1 MEAEQLSAPKPEH
14 ETERRDIQQIIS
26 LWQRNASEDG
36 GPPLLSTFD
45 LSKMKA
51 KRDHRFLIC
60 SDQTVQNAAF
70 IVYGQKFAQLL
81 GLPDKMTRV
90 VSLYQL
96 IPGRYRP
103 IFAEGCGAVMNK
115 DKPAQFS
122 GTFDHEF
129 RAELF
134 RAVFV
139 PIRLH
144 PKWTK
149 RLILG
154 SLNCR
159 FRPADKRAI

>member
-1 MEAEQLSAPKPEH
+1 MEAEQLSAAKPGH

-51 KRDHRFLIC
+51 KWDHRFLIC

-103 IFAEGCGAVMNK
+103 IFAEGCGAVMTK
-115 DKPAQFS
+115 DKPAQFR
-122 GTFDHEF
+122 GTVDHEF
-129 RAELF
+129 KDELF
-134 RAVFV
+134 HAVFV

-144 PKWTK
+144 PMPRTTMSIGPLLYLSKGQ
-149 RLILG
+149 R
-154 SLNCR
+154 S
-159 FRPADKRAI
+159 